1 MWHQWCKFTAF
12 SPLLLSAAGLAVICG
27 NRLKINIECSI
38 KVNCPSGWFLALTL
52 CHLCLSSASNP
63 SDNAD
68 AICNNRQVILMVLII
83 LMMVLVIGDNAVDLA
98 NINFAAVHSIQSFD
112 LLVKQNLVKY
122 LKPRQFSTDIIATL
136 KIWSMLPVRSPSIS
150 PFCFL
155 VSALKMK
162 KRNFFFFFLFFT
174 TMFR

>member
-1 MWHQWCKFTAF
+1 M
-12 SPLLLSAAGLAVICG
+12 I
-27 NRLKINIECSI
+27 
-38 KVNCPSGWFLALTL
+38 
-52 CHLCLSSASNP
+52 
-63 SDNAD
+63 
-68 AICNNRQVILMVLII
+68 LII
-83 LMMVLVIGDNAVDLA
+83 LMMVLVVDDYVSDLA

-155 VSALKMK
+155 VSALKWEK
-162 KRNFFFFFLFFT
+162 KLFFFFLFFT
-174 TMFR
+174 TMFRWKTELGSEMVLMTIINKNLGPLTLVWSRAELVSLLPLTRRPLTYERGGWLTTKLLHLHIMLIMTPARWMENV

>member
-1 MWHQWCKFTAF
+1 M
-12 SPLLLSAAGLAVICG
+12 I
-27 NRLKINIECSI
+27 
-38 KVNCPSGWFLALTL
+38 
-52 CHLCLSSASNP
+52 
-63 SDNAD
+63 
-68 AICNNRQVILMVLII
+68 LII
-83 LMMVLVIGDNAVDLA
+83 LVVDDYVSDLA

-136 KIWSMLPVRSPSIS
+136 KIWPMLPVRSPSIS

-174 TMFR
+174 TMTI